1 MNSDKL
7 IDILNTYPST
17 ELLKLKNRN
26 FIIRF
31 LNDTFQEGRMRVAD
45 NVMIDRLTDYLEQYN
60 NEAEDDDNTE
70 KDDKLFETLDVKAKN
85 LLRRWSD
92 RGYLANYLDSE
103 SGQTMYELSSDS
115 SKVIDWLI
123 GLKKSEYVGTES
135 KFDNIR
141 TTLKDLVENSNQ
153 DKETRLKI
161 LEDRKTDIEKQIIA
175 INNGEDIKVYEDY
188 QIVERFDNL
197 SKQSKELL
205 SDFNQV
211 DSNFLAI
218 IKKLYADYSSKT
230 KVLGDFFDA
239 FYDLKNSPQGKSFY
253 AFWEFMRSAD
263 MQEELDGLV
272 SKLYSIMEERNIKP
286 EDTFLKNMIEHL
298 YLSGKKVSE
307 SNDKLAQKLTRI
319 LSESEKRNAIKELL
333 SSIKKSVIALSD
345 AGVVPDISFEIE
357 TGININLPTERRLT
371 LTPSTET
378 VYNTD
383 IKQFEA
389 DVDDFGNLHKIFKST
404 IDNEKIKQRINE
416 VLLVKK
422 QATIAQIVDYCGG
435 ITQGLAEV
443 IAYISASKYYK
454 SIINENVKEI
464 VMFDNTNNKIIEIPE
479 IILSR

>member
-45 NVMIDRLTDYLEQYN
+45 NVMIDRLTDYLEQYS
-60 NEAEDDDNTE
+60 NEAADDENAE
-70 KDDKLFETLDVKAKN
+70 KEDKLFETLDVKAKN

-115 SKVIDWLI
+115 AKVIDWLI

-161 LEDRKTDIEKQIIA
+161 LEERKTDIEKRIIA

-218 IKKLYADYSSKT
+218 IKKLYAD
-230 KVLGDFFDA
+230 
-239 FYDLKNSPQGKSFY
+239 
-253 AFWEFMRSAD
+253 
-263 MQEELDGLV
+263 
-272 SKLYSIMEERNIKP
+272 
-286 EDTFLKNMIEHL
+286 
-298 YLSGKKVSE
+298 
-307 SNDKLAQKLTRI
+307 
-319 LSESEKRNAIKELL
+319 
-333 SSIKKSVIALSD
+333 
-345 AGVVPDISFEIE
+345 
-357 TGININLPTERRLT
+357 
-371 LTPSTET
+371 
-378 VYNTD
+378 
-383 IKQFEA
+383 
-389 DVDDFGNLHKIFKST
+389 
-404 IDNEKIKQRINE
+404 
-416 VLLVKK
+416 
-422 QATIAQIVDYCGG
+422 
-435 ITQGLAEV
+435 
-443 IAYISASKYYK
+443 
-454 SIINENVKEI
+454 
-464 VMFDNTNNKIIEIPE
+464 
-479 IILSR
+479 